1 MTVDRKNRDLLI
13 AAINRYIDG
22 ETTAFKFD
30 DEIFGIKSD
39 DPTISYAVFQLWHF
53 YPPGMKPFKIRSP
66 LMDFAVTLQCCAVW
80 AIFSPLVLLFQV
92 LPTTETDTRIVMD

>member
-13 AAINRYIDG
+13 AAINRYLDG

-39 DPTISYAVFQLWHF
+39 DPTISYAVRQLWYF
-53 YPPGMKPFKIRSP
+53 YDDLKDHKVRLSKEGWDYIQRLIPSFNPTPRSKSEGGGGGI
-66 LMDFAVTLQCCAVW
+66 LR
-80 AIFSPLVLLFQV
+80 S
-92 LPTTETDTRIVMD
+92 